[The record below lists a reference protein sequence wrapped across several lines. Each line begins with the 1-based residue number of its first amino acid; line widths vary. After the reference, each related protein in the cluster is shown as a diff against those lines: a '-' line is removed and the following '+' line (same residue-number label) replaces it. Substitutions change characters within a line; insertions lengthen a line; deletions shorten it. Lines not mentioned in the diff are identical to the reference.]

1 MWLQSF
7 FCFLLYYQ
15 RKMLRPVCNLH
26 LTETKFFWKGD
37 SALREKA
44 SKDPRFAKYL
54 SRVSLH
60 PLDYVTIVHD
70 ACYTKTVLASS
81 IKARRPCHSR
91 DNDRWCMLRIGF
103 CDDNDQDLFFEMKRK
118 QNTRNDKTQNIAYD
132 VWFHFKLRCRWE
144 TAKWPF
150 KVFTSNIAT
159 WSESI
164 RSWGIISLRFD

>member
-1 MWLQSF
+1 MLLDYFGNYFKVLFRKIWRNVQFYERHIACIYLMPILCDFKVF

-103 CDDNDQDLFFEMKRK
+103 CDDNDQNLFFEMKRK
-118 QNTRNDKTQNIAYD
+118 QNIRNDKT
-132 VWFHFKLRCRWE
+132 
-144 TAKWPF
+144 
-150 KVFTSNIAT
+150 
-159 WSESI
+159 
-164 RSWGIISLRFD
+164 